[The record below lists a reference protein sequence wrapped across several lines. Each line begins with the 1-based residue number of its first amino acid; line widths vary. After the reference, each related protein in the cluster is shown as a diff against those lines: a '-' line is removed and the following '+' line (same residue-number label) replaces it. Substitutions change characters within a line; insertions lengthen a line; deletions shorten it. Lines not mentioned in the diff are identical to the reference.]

1 MLSSPFLY
9 LLLDKGTHYSS
20 SVIIDHCF
28 DSMSLTIV
36 YFNLLRAPRQLIA
49 RTLESIDIGSRDLY
63 NYVTIKWGYPFWYIE
78 YFWLRLSNEYLRSV
92 RDFRDCITDCFEVSF
107 SLNLESSISLKT
119 AAFFYYPQ
127 IFKSQN
133 FYVMI
138 FYE

>member
-78 YFWLRLSNEYLRSV
+78 YF
-92 RDFRDCITDCFEVSF
+92 
-107 SLNLESSISLKT
+107 
-119 AAFFYYPQ
+119 
-127 IFKSQN
+127 
-133 FYVMI
+133 
-138 FYE
+138 